1 MSAKRSAASE
11 LLTQGRISGAAN
23 GVGTD
28 VSRPA
33 PSGYAS
39 RVICRDRV
47 TQAIVSVEIV
57 QCVAGS
63 EVTIRTAGTAR
74 CLELSGLSVFLRARP
89 GGI

>member
-1 MSAKRSAASE
+1 MSAKRDAVPES
-11 LLTQGRISGAAN
+11 LNQDRISGAAN

-28 VSRPA
+28 VSRSA

-63 EVTIRTAGTAR
+63 EVIIRMAGTAR
-74 CLELSGLSVFLRARP
+74 CLDISGLSVSLRAKP